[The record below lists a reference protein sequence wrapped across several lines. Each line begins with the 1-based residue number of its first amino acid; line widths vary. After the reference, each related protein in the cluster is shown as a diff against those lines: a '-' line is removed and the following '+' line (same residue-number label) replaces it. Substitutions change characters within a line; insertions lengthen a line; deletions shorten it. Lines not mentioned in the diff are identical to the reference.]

1 MVQQRDHV
9 RCITIVHPV
18 GEIRG
23 YRLLSA
29 FFRLHGIFVC
39 EKTILEPENKTDA
52 VINLSQEK
60 DFCATYDWF
69 TSIIVSQ
76 MKDVFSER
84 AMEIFSKSRTI
95 YESNDLMRASYAIAY
110 FFDTKKEEIY
120 ERMLDAHSCFNNA
133 LDAFKKLE
141 DEYQKECS
149 TEILKYVIAAKC
161 NCMRRMNELYINIWN
176 AIENN
181 WYSEDFSKKAK
192 MKEKLWKK
200 GFIKY
205 NTIETEISRIISID
219 PSFYGVY
226 AISGF
231 SKEVDPSRCSEYITD
246 LLEVIKYTGSH
257 SFSSYI
263 YYRIGNYFELT
274 KLKAE
279 NKWRYYEKALEVDPN
294 NYRALYKIIT
304 RSQQEG
310 EIEKCLEDCKNLI
323 SIIESKVI
331 KNEKYYSLQP
341 IECAYLFKTFAIMGK
356 AYHSKNMYTDSV
368 VCLKRAINIYTNRDN
383 EDSEK
388 GFYPW
393 MFKSLATERVTET
406 TPCIWPIFKEA
417 ARHKLQVSYVC
428 KLLENVASDLGD
440 KKFYDDVLCFIKSS
454 LNSVVNRI

>member
-9 RCITIVHPV
+9 RCITIVHSV
-18 GEIRG
+18 GEIKG

-39 EKTILEPENKTDA
+39 EKTMLEPENKTDV
-52 VINLSQEK
+52 VINLNQEK
-60 DFCATYDWF
+60 DDCAISDWF
-69 TSIIVSQ
+69 DSTIVSQ
-76 MKDVFSER
+76 MEDVLSER
-84 AMEIFSKSRTI
+84 AIEIFSKSRII

-110 FFDTKKEEIY
+110 FFDTKNVEIY
-120 ERMLDAHSCFNNA
+120 ERMLDAHSCFNSA

-141 DEYQKECS
+141 DKYQKECS
-149 TEILKYVIAAKC
+149 KEILKYVIAAKC
-161 NCMRRMNELYINIWN
+161 NCMRRMNELYTNIWN

-181 WYSEDFSKKAK
+181 WYSEDFSKKTE
-192 MKEKLWKK
+192 MKEKLWEK

-205 NTIETEISRIISID
+205 DIIEAEISKIISID
-219 PSFYGVY
+219 PSFYGAY

-231 SKEVDPSRCSEYITD
+231 SKEVDPSRCSGYITD
-246 LLEVIKYTGSH
+246 LLEVIKYTGSQ

-263 YYRIGNYFELT
+263 YYRIGNYFEST
-274 KLKAE
+274 KLNAE
-279 NKWRYYEKALEVDPN
+279 NKWGYYEKALEVDPN

-310 EIEKCLEDCKNLI
+310 KLEKCLEDCERLI
-323 SIIESKVI
+323 DIIESKGI
-331 KNEKYYSLQP
+331 KDGKYYALQP

-356 AYHSKNMYTDSV
+356 AYHLKNMYSNSID
-368 VCLKRAINIYTNRDN
+368 CLKHAINIYANTDN

-393 MFKSLATERVTET
+393 MFKSLTTERVTET

-440 KKFYDDVLCFIKSS
+440 KKLYDDVLCFIKSS